1 LAECREGA
9 RTGPSCRAA
18 QPQEHATSR
27 VYGCIGKRGRLSTPT
42 WKEAAIAAG
51 DGANLLRPRLGR
63 ARRLGGVAER
73 RSVALGFR
81 IGVGSR
87 GERDDRA
94 GIRHLN
100 EHLLFEGSYHA
111 QEIAE
116 TFDAVGAELNAA
128 TSREHTVAV
137 TVTNG

>member
-1 LAECREGA
+1 VFTDASASVGGSALRHG
-9 RTGPSCRAA
+9 RRKPSR
-18 QPQEHATSR
+18 R
-27 VYGCIGKRGRLSTPT
+27 
-42 WKEAAIAAG
+42 G

-87 GERDDRA
+87 GECDDRA